1 MQPTL
6 GNESALAL
14 MQPKIGDD
22 HLLKKFAKAVAE
34 FMHSL
39 PRMLSF
45 TQFMEFE
52 ANFATI

>member
-1 MQPTL
+1 ML

-22 HLLKKFAKAVAE
+22 HLLQKFAKAVAE

-45 TQFMEFE
+45 AQFMEFE